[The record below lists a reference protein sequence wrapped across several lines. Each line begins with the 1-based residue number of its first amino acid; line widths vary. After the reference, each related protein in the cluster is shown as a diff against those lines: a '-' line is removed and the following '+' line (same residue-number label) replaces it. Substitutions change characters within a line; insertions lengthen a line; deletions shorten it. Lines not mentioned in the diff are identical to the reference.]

1 MLTEMDGAQGLE
13 GVYVL
18 AATSRPDLIDPA
30 LLRPGRLDKAVL
42 CDMPSKMDRQEI
54 IECLSRK
61 LHLAPSVDIEQL
73 AEDTEGFSGADLQA
87 LVYNAHLDVVHS
99 VLNKEEEEVEGKG
112 KSKAVENNGSGKGKG
127 KAIEDGE
134 AGSQLAGPVYKQL
147 QPEEAPTTSANRAA
161 FSERVSRVSLSSWMR
176 IVWKLT
182 ADRNHRVVVDA
193 AQPRCRGRGQGG
205 EDGDAGHRGATPA
218 PVAAQHARICCAGRA
233 CPLRQN
239 VSYSFPPAS

>member
-54 IECLSRK
+54 IESLARK
-61 LHLAPSVDIEQL
+61 LHLAPSVDLEQL

-87 LVYNAHLDVVHS
+87 LVYNAHLDVVHA
-99 VLNKEEEEVEGKG
+99 VLNRPEEEKEP
-112 KSKAVENNGSGKGKG
+112 KGKG
-127 KAIEDGE
+127 KAVDKGKGKAVENGDASHPD
-134 AGSQLAGPVYKQL
+134 AGSVIAGPVYKQL

-161 FSERVSRVSLSSWMR
+161 FSERVSQSSLVQSSYAEPMR
-176 IVWKLT
+176 I
-182 ADRNHRVVVDA
+182 
-193 AQPRCRGRGQGG
+193 
-205 EDGDAGHRGATPA
+205 
-218 PVAAQHARICCAGRA
+218 
-233 CPLRQN
+233 
-239 VSYSFPPAS
+239 S

>member
-54 IECLSRK
+54 IESLARK
-61 LHLAPSVDIEQL
+61 LHLAPSVDLEQL

-87 LVYNAHLDVVHS
+87 LVYNAHLDVVHA
-99 VLNKEEEEVEGKG
+99 VLNRPEEEEPK
-112 KSKAVENNGSGKGKG
+112 GKGKG
-127 KAIEDGE
+127 KAVDKGKGKAVENGDAVHD
-134 AGSQLAGPVYKQL
+134 AGSVVAGPVYRQL

-161 FSERVSRVSLSSWMR
+161 FSERVSPPSASKSGTEANDRSKLSSPPR
-176 IVWKLT
+176 LRT
-182 ADRNHRVVVDA
+182 TRR
-193 AQPRCRGRGQGG
+193 PRTRSRPRRCRRQSSRKGTCASRC
-205 EDGDAGHRGATPA
+205 ATRAHPL
-218 PVAAQHARICCAGRA
+218 PPLSAR
-233 CPLRQN
+233 
-239 VSYSFPPAS
+239 ASPECKFG